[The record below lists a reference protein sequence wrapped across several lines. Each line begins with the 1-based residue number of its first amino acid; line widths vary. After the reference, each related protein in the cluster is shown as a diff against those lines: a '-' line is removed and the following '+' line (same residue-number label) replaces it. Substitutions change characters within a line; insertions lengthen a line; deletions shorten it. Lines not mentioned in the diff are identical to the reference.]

1 MKLTGKDLAA
11 LKLPTLV
18 IMMVIT
24 ASIALVK
31 FSAGQREQAEVQHRA
46 QLTALQDARSRY
58 QRSGEERETILRYL
72 PAYQQLR
79 RQGFVGTE
87 QRIDWLESLRA
98 ANGQAGLFGVTYQLE
113 PQKPFPLIGADNP
126 MSQYL
131 RHSQMKLTFGLV
143 HEGDLI
149 RFFRALSEQPTGMFM
164 LTGCAL
170 DRAGGGVAPAPRQ
183 ANLSAQCDLSWLT
196 IEPGKGKS

>member
-11 LKLPTLV
+11 LKLPFLVLV
-18 IMMVIT
+18 IAIA

-31 FSAGQREQAEVQHRA
+31 FSAGKRAQAEVQHRA

-72 PAYQQLR
+72 PAYRQLHQ
-79 RQGFVGTE
+79 QGFVGTE
-87 QRIDWLESLRA
+87 QRINWLEGLRA

-149 RFFRALSEQPTGMFM
+149 RFFRALAAQQTGMFM

-170 DRAGGGVAPAPRQ
+170 NRAGGGDAPAPRQ
-183 ANLSAQCDLSWLT
+183 ANLSAQCELSWLT
-196 IEPGKGKS
+196 IEPGKGKT